1 MSVSFCVI
9 LFYGIYQSVSLFCG
23 IFVLIGIAIPSIT
36 PGTSA
41 LRTQKI
47 LSLYNILQSDL
58 FVIPTLF
65 NTANS
70 RLLILIFVVSVL
82 ITLVNPMRTSKDIP

>member
-1 MSVSFCVI
+1 M
-9 LFYGIYQSVSLFCG
+9 
-23 IFVLIGIAIPSIT
+23 AIPSTT

-41 LRTQKI
+41 FRTQKI

-70 RLLILIFVVSVL
+70 RLLILMCLLYHNDTIIKKEKELLRALLSQFCKL
-82 ITLVNPMRTSKDIP
+82 EFI

>member
-1 MSVSFCVI
+1 MDK
-9 LFYGIYQSVSLFCG
+9 
-23 IFVLIGIAIPSIT
+23 LIKNGIAIPSIT

-41 LRTQKI
+41 FRTQKI

-70 RLLILIFVVSVL
+70 RLLILIFVL
-82 ITLVNPMRTSKDIP
+82 IGIVFFITRTEIHKLRDKSIIDEIRMDIV